1 MSSSL
6 LYIITPVPAL
16 QDLSIH
22 GDATAYFGSIPVNA
36 TLGTEIFPFRIV
48 INLNRFQNDLGA
60 IVIIVVRNRLVESVF
75 GFSGGQ
81 SYRVFD
87 IAAQGGIDS
96 DNVSSLFPEITI
108 IENRLVVYEDYV
120 IYQQPP
126 PSFIELPVVFDF
138 DLYFVA
144 VGRNFS
150 VYQFLQPLAVGTVTI
165 TLSPGIIIII
175 VL

>member
-16 QDLSIH
+16 QDFSIH
-22 GDATAYFGSIPVNA
+22 GDATAYYGSIPVNA
-36 TLGTEIFPFRIV
+36 TLGTEIFQFRIV

-60 IVIIVVRNRLVESVF
+60 IAIIVVRNRLVESVF

-81 SYRVFD
+81 NYRVFD

-126 PSFIELPVVFDF
+126 PPFIELPVVFDF
-138 DLYFVA
+138 DLH
-144 VGRNFS
+144 
-150 VYQFLQPLAVGTVTI
+150 L
-165 TLSPGIIIII
+165 
-175 VL
+175 